1 MRKPKLGSGARFKAI
16 KSKAAASGA
25 ENPAAVAA
33 SIGIKKYGIK
43 KMTKLAKAGKARRK

>member
-1 MRKPKLGSGARFKAI
+1 MKKPKLGSGKRFAAI
-16 KSKAAASGA
+16 EHKAAASGA
-25 ENPAAVAA
+25 ENPGAVAA